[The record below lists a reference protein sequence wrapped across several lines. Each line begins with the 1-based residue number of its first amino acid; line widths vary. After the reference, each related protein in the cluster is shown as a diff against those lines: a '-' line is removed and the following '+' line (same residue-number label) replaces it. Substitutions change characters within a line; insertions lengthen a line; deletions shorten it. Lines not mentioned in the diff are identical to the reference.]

1 MRGIDLSANTQFTKP
16 SGKNDYVI
24 NHYRPPAMTRKMCA
38 KSAFHINNETINIWS
53 HLLGFIYFTYQQYY
67 TNYIVLPSVG
77 SHKAD
82 HFVFTLSIF
91 GMQMCM
97 LLSAS
102 YHTFGCTS
110 IEMRQKWL
118 KMDIFG
124 ISAGLLGMYLNG
136 IYTAFFCFQDHLTS
150 YIYILLGIFVITAYV
165 PTRQDFFERKIVG
178 SRVGLL
184 HIIYCIIITFGIC
197 PTVHWVF
204 LHGGFDSDHVVTKG
218 DFDVPGKFD
227 VVGCS
232 HQWWHIF
239 LLEQ

>member
-1 MRGIDLSANTQFTKP
+1 
-16 SGKNDYVI
+16 
-24 NHYRPPAMTRKMCA
+24 
-38 KSAFHINNETINIWS
+38 
-53 HLLGFIYFTYQQYY
+53 
-67 TNYIVLPSVG
+67 
-77 SHKAD
+77 
-82 HFVFTLSIF
+82 
-91 GMQMCM
+91 
-97 LLSAS
+97 
-102 YHTFGCTS
+102 
-110 IEMRQKWL
+110 
-118 KMDIFG
+118 MDIFG

-204 LHGGFDSDHVVTKG
+204 LHGGFDSDHVVKWFPNVIVLYSLIAAAFMFYVTM
-218 DFDVPGKFD
+218 VPERLWPGKFD

-239 LLEQ
+239 ILGAMIYWQQSGNQLLTEYRSFSDSCHRFIPQQNFSEISHSISNYSHPSM